1 MSAIK
6 LYNGTPHPYGASLKK
21 GGVNFSIFSRNGTA
35 VSLHIFANEK
45 DAVPTLTIPL
55 NPKNNKT
62 GDIWH
67 VFVEGLKTNALYL
80 YTVDGPFE
88 PENGHRFNNKTYLLD
103 PYAKAL
109 TNTSFFNSIP
119 KGYSPVVTKEDI
131 KTTTTL
137 KADSFPK
144 CVVID
149 DEEFDWQDDTPLNY
163 PLQNTILYETHLK
176 GFTKSAT
183 SKIKK
188 KGTYKGLIE
197 KIPYLKELGITSIE
211 LLPIHEFD
219 EYENTNTNPKTGARL
234 TNYWGYSTMSFF
246 APKTTYASNK
256 NPGKSVT
263 EFKEMVRELHKN
275 GIEVILDIVFN
286 HTAEGN
292 ENGHTLNFKGIDNSI
307 YYILEDENKQW
318 YKNYSGCGNTFNC
331 NHPVVRT
338 YIIDCLKY
346 WVCEM
351 HVDGFR
357 FDLGSILGRD
367 QNGNLMANPPML
379 ERIAEEPVLRNTKII
394 AEAWDAAGAY
404 QVGNFPGGRWAE
416 WNDRFRDD
424 FRHFWKGD
432 QGYINEAATRLTG
445 SSDLYLQNGRK
456 PFHSI
461 NYLTSHDGF
470 TLNDLVSYEKKRNEE
485 NGEENRD
492 GANNNE
498 SSNYGFE
505 GKTTNKKIE
514 ATRIQQ
520 IKNFIMTLFLSQGTP
535 MLLCG
540 DEFRNTQKG
549 NNNSYCQDNDTSWI
563 NWDLKDQYKEIFEFT
578 KKAIKFRLNHP
589 ALSRPEFFRGED
601 TSKNNMLD
609 ISWFNEHGKEFD
621 WAGNNT
627 VLACQIDGSKDEIIN
642 TDDDNDFYILLNAS
656 NTDTLVNI
664 HSVERTKWYRVV
676 DSAQAYPNDF
686 LEEGKEIPLE
696 ENNTYIVK
704 SKSIVIFIGK

>member
-1 MSAIK
+1 MSSVKIFS
-6 LYNGTPHPYGASLKK
+6 GTPHPYGAVLKK

-35 VSLHIFANEK
+35 VTLHIFTNEK
-45 DAVPTLTIPL
+45 DAEPTLSIPL
-55 NPKNNKT
+55 DSEKNKT

-67 VFVEGLKTNALYL
+67 IFIEGLKANALYL

-119 KGYSPVVTKEDI
+119 YEYNAVVTKEDLENTI
-131 KTTTTL
+131 AL
-137 KADSFPK
+137 KANYFPK

-149 DEEFDWQDDTPLNY
+149 NEAFDWQGDTPLNY

-176 GFTKSAT
+176 GFTKSA
-183 SKIKK
+183 SSNVKK

-197 KIPYLKELGITSIE
+197 KIPYLKELGITSVE

-219 EYENTNTNPKTGARL
+219 EYENTNTNPKNGARL

-246 APKTTYASNK
+246 APKTSYASNK
-256 NPGKSVT
+256 NPGKAVT

-292 ENGHTLNFKGIDNSI
+292 ENGHTLNFKGLDNSI
-307 YYILEDENKQW
+307 YYILENNNKQW

-331 NHPVVRT
+331 NHPVVRNF
-338 YIIDCLKY
+338 IIDCLIY

-367 QNGNLMANPPML
+367 QNGNLMENPPML

-394 AEAWDAAGAY
+394 AEAWDAGGAY

-432 QGYINEAATRLTG
+432 QGFINGAATRLTG
-445 SSDLYLQNGRK
+445 SSDLYLHNGRK

-485 NGEENRD
+485 NGENNRD
-492 GANNNE
+492 GNDNNE
-498 SSNYGFE
+498 SCNYGYE
-505 GKTTNKKIE
+505 GKTTNKAIE
-514 ATRIQQ
+514 TIRIRQV
-520 IKNFIMTLFLSQGTP
+520 KNFIMSLFLSQGTP

-540 DEFRNTQKG
+540 DEFRHTQKG
-549 NNNSYCQDNDTSWI
+549 NNNSYCQDNEISWI
-563 NWDLKDQYKEIFEFT
+563 DWKFKTKYAEVFEFT
-578 KKAIKFRLNHP
+578 KKSIQFRQKHP
-589 ALSRPEFFRGED
+589 AFSRPEFFRGED
-601 TSKNNMLD
+601 ISKNNMLD
-609 ISWFNEHGKEFD
+609 ISWFNKHGEPFD
-621 WAGNNT
+621 WT
-627 VLACQIDGSKDEIIN
+627 KDSDILACQMDGSKADIIH
-642 TDDDNDFYILLNAS
+642 TKDDNDFYILLNA
-656 NTDTLVNI
+656 TDRDIPVTI
-664 HSVERTKWYRVV
+664 HSVEGTTWHRIV
-676 DSAQAYPNDF
+676 DSALEYPNDF
-686 LEEGKEIPLE
+686 LEETKVMPLKED
-696 ENNTYIVK
+696 NTYMVQ
-704 SKSIVIFIGK
+704 SKSIVVLIGK

>member
-1 MSAIK
+1 MSALKI
-6 LYNGTPHPYGASLKK
+6 YNGTPEPFGASLKK

-35 VSLHIFANEK
+35 VTIHIFMNEK
-45 DAVPTLTIPL
+45 DAEPYLAIPL
-55 NPKNNKT
+55 DSKKNKT
-62 GDIWH
+62 GDVWH
-67 VFVEGLKTNALYL
+67 VFIEGLKANALYL
-80 YTVDGPFE
+80 YSIDGPFE
-88 PENGHRFNNKTYLLD
+88 PENGHRYNNNTYLLD

-109 TNTSFFNSIP
+109 TTTSFFNSIQ
-119 KGYSPVVTKEDI
+119 KSYSPVVTKEDLKNTI
-131 KTTTTL
+131 KI
-137 KADSFPK
+137 KADVFPK

-149 DEEFDWQDDTPLNY
+149 DEEFNWQGDTPLNY
-163 PLQNTILYETHLK
+163 QLRNTILYETHLK
-176 GFTKSAT
+176 GFTKSQT
-183 SKIKK
+183 SNVKK

-219 EYENTNTNPKTGARL
+219 EYENTHNNPKTGERL
-234 TNYWGYSTMSFF
+234 TNYWGYSTISFF
-246 APKTTYASNK
+246 APKASYSSNK
-256 NPGKSVT
+256 HPGKAVN

-338 YIIDCLKY
+338 FIIDCLKY

-367 QNGNLMANPPML
+367 QNGNLMANPPVL

-394 AEAWDAAGAY
+394 AEAWDAGGAY

-424 FRHFWKGD
+424 FRRFWRGD
-432 QGYINEAATRLTG
+432 KNCINRAATRLAG
-445 SSDLYLQNGRK
+445 SSDLYLHNGRK

-492 GANNNE
+492 GSDNNQ
-498 SSNYGFE
+498 SCNYGFE
-505 GKTTNKKIE
+505 GKTTNKNIE
-514 ATRIQQ
+514 ALRIRQ
-520 IKNFIMTLFLSQGTP
+520 IKNFIMSLFLSQGTP

-540 DEFRNTQKG
+540 DEFRHTQKG
-549 NNNSYCQDNDTSWI
+549 NNNSYCQDNKTSWI
-563 NWDLKDQYKEIFEFT
+563 DWNLYEKYKEIFSFT
-578 KKAIKFRLNHP
+578 KNAIKFRLKHP
-589 ALSRPEFFRGED
+589 AFSRPEFFRGQD
-601 TSKNNMLD
+601 ISNNNMLD
-609 ISWFNEHGKEFD
+609 ISWYNENGTDFD
-621 WAGNNT
+621 WSKDNII
-627 VLACQIDGSKDEIIN
+627 LACQIDGSKAEIIH
-642 TDDDNDFYILLNAS
+642 TDDDDDFYILLNAS
-656 NTDTLVNI
+656 NTDIPVTINT
-664 HSVERTKWYRVV
+664 VEGTTWYRIV
-676 DSAQAYPNDF
+676 DSAQEYPNDF
-686 LEEGKEIPLE
+686 LEEEAGIPV
-696 ENNTYIVK
+696 ENKTYTVK
-704 SKSIVIFIGK
+704 SKSIVVLIGK

>member
-1 MSAIK
+1 MSALKI
-6 LYNGTPHPYGASLKK
+6 YNGTPEPFGASLKK

-35 VSLHIFANEK
+35 VTIHIFMNEK
-45 DAVPTLTIPL
+45 DAEPYLAIPL
-55 NPKNNKT
+55 DSKKNKT
-62 GDIWH
+62 GDVWH
-67 VFVEGLKTNALYL
+67 VFIEGLKANALYL
-80 YTVDGPFE
+80 YSIDGPFE
-88 PENGHRFNNKTYLLD
+88 PENGHRYNNNTYLLD

-109 TNTSFFNSIP
+109 TTTSFFNSIQ
-119 KGYSPVVTKEDI
+119 KSYSPVVTKEDLKNTI
-131 KTTTTL
+131 KI
-137 KADSFPK
+137 KADVFPK

-149 DEEFDWQDDTPLNY
+149 DEEFNWQGDTPLNY
-163 PLQNTILYETHLK
+163 QLRNTILYETHLK
-176 GFTKSAT
+176 GFTKSQT
-183 SKIKK
+183 SNVKK

-219 EYENTNTNPKTGARL
+219 EYENTHNNPKTGERL
-234 TNYWGYSTMSFF
+234 TNYWGYSTISFF
-246 APKTTYASNK
+246 APKASYSSNK
-256 NPGKSVT
+256 HPGKAVN

-338 YIIDCLKY
+338 FIIDCLKY

-367 QNGNLMANPPML
+367 QNGNLMANPPVL

-394 AEAWDAAGAY
+394 AEAWDAGGAY

-424 FRHFWKGD
+424 FRRFWRGD
-432 QGYINEAATRLTG
+432 KNCINRAATRLAG
-445 SSDLYLQNGRK
+445 SSDLYLHNGRK

-492 GANNNE
+492 GSDNNQ
-498 SSNYGFE
+498 SCNYGFE
-505 GKTTNKKIE
+505 GKTTNKNIE
-514 ATRIQQ
+514 ALRIRQ
-520 IKNFIMTLFLSQGTP
+520 IKNFIMSLFLSQGTP

-540 DEFRNTQKG
+540 DEFRHTQKG
-549 NNNSYCQDNDTSWI
+549 NNNSYCQDNKTSWI
-563 NWDLKDQYKEIFEFT
+563 DWNLYEKYKEIFSFT
-578 KKAIKFRLNHP
+578 KKAIKFRLKHP
-589 ALSRPEFFRGED
+589 AFSRPEFFRGQD
-601 TSKNNMLD
+601 ISNNNMLD
-609 ISWFNEHGKEFD
+609 ISWYNENGTDFD
-621 WAGNNT
+621 WSKDNII
-627 VLACQIDGSKDEIIN
+627 LACQIDGSKAEIIH
-642 TDDDNDFYILLNAS
+642 TDDDDDFYILLNAS
-656 NTDTLVNI
+656 NTDIPVTINT
-664 HSVERTKWYRVV
+664 VEGTTWYRIV
-676 DSAQAYPNDF
+676 DSAQEYPNDF
-686 LEEGKEIPLE
+686 LEEEAGIPV
-696 ENNTYIVK
+696 ENKTYTVK
-704 SKSIVIFIGK
+704 SKSIVVLIGK